1 MSAFLDVRL
10 LALSVM
16 ALKVAAV
23 VGGAAKAVLRPA
35 LLCRPWEVR
44 RGSGQRDSRSAR
56 WAGPETAGLRSVL
69 EPDWLW
75 APRGAGSGL
84 RAGVDWLPPL
94 SVKGLA
100 KVDSRPT
107 SPGVCILRGRGELRT
122 GGVSGQQRVQS
133 HLPSVIVGA
142 LLRRSRVPALLVLA
156 ALGLWFPAPIRPRV
170 FLWRTA
176 LSLTPVELEN
186 QFASTPDTT
195 PQPQR
200 FL

>member
-10 LALSVM
+10 LSLSVM

-75 APRGAGSGL
+75 APRGAESGL

-107 SPGVCILRGRGELRT
+107 SPGVCILSGWGELRT
-122 GGVSGQQRVQS
+122 GVVSGQQRAQC
-133 HLPSVIVGA
+133 HLPSVIVRA

-156 ALGLWFPAPIRPRV
+156 AFGFWFPAPIRPRV